1 MAKRP
6 LGSAK
11 RLPLKKVLMAG
22 PFYSAPKLTNA
33 KLVSTISIGKLETF
47 TSSFF
52 PGISHGKLVGHHYF
66 LSWREPW
73 HKFEDWDWFNG
84 RNFCRERCMD
94 LVSFDDPI
102 EFKMFEEVMVA
113 GIPTH

>member
-6 LGSAK
+6 LDSTR
-11 RLPLKKVLMAG
+11 RLPLKKVPMADL
-22 PFYSAPKLTNA
+22 FFSAPKLTNA
-33 KLVSTISIGKLETF
+33 KLVSTASIGKLETF
-47 TSSFF
+47 TTFFF
-52 PGISHGKLVGHHYF
+52 PGISHGKLAGHHYF